1 MKRIILTLVMCFS
14 FSWLFGQTNN
24 FRTVSAD
31 EFEEFITDTNVVVLD
46 VRTEAEHAEGFIPG
60 THYNIDV
67 LEETFNKVATET
79 LPKDK
84 PIALYCRSGNRS
96 KSAARI
102 LAENGYQVVELGTG
116 FRGWQSAG
124 KEVAKP

>member
-1 MKRIILTLVMCFS
+1 MKRIILIFVMCLS
-14 FSWLFGQTNN
+14 FSRLFGQTDN
-24 FRTVSAD
+24 FKTVGAD
-31 EFEEFITDTNVVVLD
+31 EFEELITNANVVVLD

-67 LEETFNKVATET
+67 LEETFTKVATET

-102 LAENGYQVVELGTG
+102 LTENGYQVVELGTG

-124 KEVAKP
+124 KEIAKP

>member
-1 MKRIILTLVMCFS
+1 MKRIILTLVMYLS

-24 FRTVSAD
+24 FKTVGAD
-31 EFEEFITDTNVVVLD
+31 EFEEFIADTNVVVLD

-67 LEETFNKVATET
+67 LENTFTKVATET
-79 LPKDK
+79 LPKDR

-102 LAENGYQVVELGTG
+102 LIENGYQVVELGTG

>member
-1 MKRIILTLVMCFS
+1 MKRIILIFVMCLS
-14 FSWLFGQTNN
+14 FSWLFGQTDN
-24 FRTVSAD
+24 FKTVGAD
-31 EFEEFITDTNVVVLD
+31 EFEKFIADTNVVVLD
-46 VRTEAEHAEGFIPG
+46 VRTEAEHADGFIPG

-67 LEETFNKVATET
+67 LEETFAQVATET

>member
-1 MKRIILTLVMCFS
+1 MCLS

-24 FRTVSAD
+24 FKTVGAD
-31 EFEEFITDTNVVVLD
+31 EFEEFIADTNVVVLD

-67 LEETFNKVATET
+67 LEETFTQVTTET

>member
-24 FRTVSAD
+24 FKTVSAD
-31 EFEEFITDTNVVVLD
+31 EFEELITNANVVVLD

-67 LEETFNKVATET
+67 LEKTFTKVATET

-102 LAENGYQVVELGTG
+102 LTENGYQVVELGTG

>member
-1 MKRIILTLVMCFS
+1 MKRIILTLVMCLS

-24 FRTVSAD
+24 FKTVGAD
-31 EFEEFITDTNVVVLD
+31 EFEEFIADTNVVVLD

-67 LEETFNKVATET
+67 LEETFTQVATET

>member
-1 MKRIILTLVMCFS
+1 MKRIILTLVMCLS

-24 FRTVSAD
+24 FKTVGAD
-31 EFEEFITDTNVVVLD
+31 EFEEFIADTNVVVLD

-67 LEETFNKVATET
+67 LEETFTQVATET

-102 LAENGYQVVELGTG
+102 LTENGYQVVELGTG

>member
-1 MKRIILTLVMCFS
+1 MCLS

-24 FRTVSAD
+24 FETVSAD
-31 EFEEFITDTNVVVLD
+31 EFEKFIADSSVVVLD
-46 VRTEAEHAEGFIPG
+46 VRTEAEHSEGFIPG

-67 LEETFNKVATET
+67 LEDSFTKVATET

-124 KEVAKP
+124 KEIAKP

>member
-1 MKRIILTLVMCFS
+1 MKRIILTLVMCLS
-14 FSWLFGQTNN
+14 FSWLLGQTNN
-24 FRTVSAD
+24 FKTVGAD
-31 EFEEFITDTNVVVLD
+31 EFEKFIADTNVIVLD

-67 LEETFNKVATET
+67 LEETFTQVATET

-102 LAENGYQVVELGTG
+102 LTENGYQVVELGTG

>member
-14 FSWLFGQTNN
+14 FSWFFGQTNN
-24 FRTVSAD
+24 FKTVSAD
-31 EFEEFITDTNVVVLD
+31 EFEKFIADTNVVILD

-60 THYNIDV
+60 THYNINV
-67 LEETFNKVATET
+67 LEETFTKVATET

-102 LAENGYQVVELGTG
+102 LTENGYQVVELGTG

>member
-1 MKRIILTLVMCFS
+1 MKRIILIFVMCLS
-14 FSWLFGQTNN
+14 FSWLFGQTDN
-24 FRTVSAD
+24 FKTVGAD
-31 EFEEFITDTNVVVLD
+31 EFEKFIADTNVVVLD
-46 VRTEAEHAEGFIPG
+46 VRTEAEHADGFIPG

-67 LEETFNKVATET
+67 LEETFAQVATET

-96 KSAARI
+96 KGAARI

-124 KEVAKP
+124 KEVARP

>member
-1 MKRIILTLVMCFS
+1 MKRIILTLVMCLS

-24 FRTVSAD
+24 FKTVGAD
-31 EFEEFITDTNVVVLD
+31 EFEEFIADTNVVVLD
-46 VRTEAEHAEGFIPG
+46 VRIEAEHAEGFIPG

-67 LEETFNKVATET
+67 LEETFTQVTTET

>member
-1 MKRIILTLVMCFS
+1 MKRIILTFVMCLS

-24 FRTVSAD
+24 FETVSAD
-31 EFEEFITDTNVVVLD
+31 EFEKFIADSAVVVLD
-46 VRTEAEHAEGFIPG
+46 VRTEAEHSEGFIPG

-67 LEETFNKVATET
+67 LEDRFTKVATET

-124 KEVAKP
+124 KEIAKP

>member
-84 PIALYCRSGNRS
+84 PIAYIVVV
-96 KSAARI
+96 ATEARVPHASSPRTAI
-102 LAENGYQVVELGTG
+102 
-116 FRGWQSAG
+116 R
-124 KEVAKP
+124 

>member
-14 FSWLFGQTNN
+14 FTWLFGQTNN
-24 FRTVSAD
+24 FKTVGAD
-31 EFEEFITDTNVVVLD
+31 EFEKFIADANVVVLD

-67 LEETFNKVATET
+67 LEETFTQVATET

-84 PIALYCRSGNRS
+84 SIALYCRSGNRS

-124 KEVAKP
+124 KEIAKP

>member
-14 FSWLFGQTNN
+14 FSWLFGQTDN
-24 FRTVSAD
+24 FKTVGAD
-31 EFEEFITDTNVVVLD
+31 EFEEFIADTNVVVLD
-46 VRTEAEHAEGFIPG
+46 VRTEAEHADGFIPG

-67 LEETFNKVATET
+67 LEETFTQVATET

-124 KEVAKP
+124 KEVARP